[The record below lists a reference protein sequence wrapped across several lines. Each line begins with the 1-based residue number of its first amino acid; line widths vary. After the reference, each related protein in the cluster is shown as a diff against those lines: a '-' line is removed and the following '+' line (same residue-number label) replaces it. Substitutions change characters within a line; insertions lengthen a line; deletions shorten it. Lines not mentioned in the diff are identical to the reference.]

1 MIVEKGD
8 VAAVRLAEVHG
19 MFPTEGELAAVGLG
33 AAEFRER
40 LGRLVS
46 AGVVK
51 GVRATVC
58 VPPLLGGDWVWAM
71 VTGTSPRSLGVAN
84 ALAAKLPFVTE
95 VVLNSGVPE
104 GLGPN
109 LAVLFYSRDFE
120 SEARFI
126 QSMPGLEYR
135 EVQRVAGYSFPMAM
149 KLSPDEQELVR
160 FLVHHPGADAAT
172 LAAGLGKEERWVRA
186 KLERLVWREENR
198 CGVLRFQVEVGW
210 AMVDNFGHYHF
221 LLETGH
227 RPEQLKRLVGE
238 EGFELVLGG
247 ALYRGR
253 YVQVEADV
261 WGMGR
266 LMDAVAF
273 LEQIEGIKVAG
284 IVWNRE
290 VVAYNRWV
298 AGLLGG

>member
-1 MIVEKGD
+1 MIVEKND
-8 VAAVRLAEVHG
+8 VAAVRLAEARG
-19 MFPTEGELAAVGLG
+19 LFPTDGELAEVGLKRE
-33 AAEFRER
+33 EFRAR
-40 LGRLVS
+40 LAQLVS

-51 GVRATVC
+51 SVGVTVC

-71 VTGTSPRSLGVAN
+71 VTGTSRRSLGVAN
-84 ALAAKLPFVTE
+84 ALAAKLPFVSE
-95 VVLNSGVPE
+95 VVLNSGLPE

-126 QSMPGLEYR
+126 RSMPGFEYC
-135 EVQRVAGYSFPMAM
+135 EVQRIAGYSFPMA
-149 KLSPDEQELVR
+149 LGISADEKELIR
-160 FLVHHPGADAAT
+160 FLVQNPGADADA
-172 LAAGLGKEERWVRA
+172 LSAGLGRDERWVRA

-198 CGVLRFQVEVGW
+198 CGVLRFQVETNW
-210 AMVDNFGHYHF
+210 ARVDNFGHYHF

-227 RPEQLKRLVGE
+227 QPEQLKRLVSG
-238 EGFELVLGG
+238 EGFDLVLGG
-247 ALYRGR
+247 APYRNR

-266 LMDAVAF
+266 LADSVAF
-273 LEQIEGIKVAG
+273 LEQIEGIRVAG
-284 IVWNRE
+284 VVWNRA

-298 AGLLGG
+298 EGLLG